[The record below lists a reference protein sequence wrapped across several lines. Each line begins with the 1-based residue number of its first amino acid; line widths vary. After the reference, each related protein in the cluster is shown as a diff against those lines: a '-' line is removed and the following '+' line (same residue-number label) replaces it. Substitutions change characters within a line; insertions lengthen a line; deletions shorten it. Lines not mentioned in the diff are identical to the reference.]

1 MNPSDAL
8 TRLLEEKV
16 EFLLLQF
23 TDILGSI
30 KTVEIPSN
38 KFDSALAGEVT
49 FDGSALEGFHR
60 TIESELLLHVVDLRR

>member
-8 TRLLEEKV
+8 TQLLEEKV

-30 KTVEIPSN
+30 TTSVLS
-38 KFDSALAGEVT
+38 
-49 FDGSALEGFHR
+49 GSLEKR
-60 TIESELLLHVVDLRR
+60 VRNRRAWGI